1 MLAIRKMKPKDVKEA
16 ANLTKEIMSYSWEHF
31 EQGHY
36 PKRALEFD
44 ISRHSPENYL
54 NQLKDKSRFSF
65 IAEQNNKIMGITTG
79 AILGTPGLT
88 RLGWIGVH
96 AQHQKRGVGKAL
108 MQKVIKHSKTKGCH
122 KITLYTLPCLIPAI
136 NLYLKLGFVPEA
148 YLRKEWWS
156 TDFLKMSLWLKP

>member
-1 MLAIRKMKPKDVKEA
+1 MKPSDVKEA

-44 ISRHSPENYL
+44 ISQHSPENYL
-54 NQLKDKSRFSF
+54 NELKDKSRFSF
-65 IAEQNNKIMGITTG
+65 IAEQNNKIIGITTG
-79 AILGTPGLT
+79 AILGTSGLT

-108 MQKVIKHSKTKGCH
+108 MQKVINTQKQKDATK
-122 KITLYTLPCLIPAI
+122 
-136 NLYLKLGFVPEA
+136 
-148 YLRKEWWS
+148 
-156 TDFLKMSLWLKP
+156 